1 MAEAT
6 TIARPYA
13 QAVFE
18 LAAND
23 TGKLASWSDALALL
37 STAVNDKSISALV
50 SNPNIS
56 SDQLV
61 ELLSAICA
69 SKLDKEGKSFLKIL
83 AENGRLNVISEIAA
97 NFDELKAE
105 AEKTVKAEVVSAFKL
120 SAPQMSKLEAALK
133 KRLGCKV
140 EISSNIDKSIIGGV
154 IIRAGDMIIDG
165 SITAQLD
172 RLSSDLAH

>member
-13 QAVFE
+13 QALFE
-18 LAAND
+18 LAKGNS
-23 TGKLASWSDALALL
+23 KLAEWSEVLTLL
-37 STAVNDKSISALV
+37 SEATNDKAVSALI
-50 SNPNIS
+50 SNPNVA

-69 SKLDKEGKSFLKIL
+69 SKLDNEGKNFLKVL

-105 AEKTVKAEVVSAFKL
+105 AEKTVKAEVVSAFSL
-120 SAPQMSKLEAALK
+120 TAPQQAKLEAALK

-140 EISSNIDKSIIGGV
+140 EVSSTVDKSILGGA

-172 RLSSDLAH
+172 RLSSDLGH

>member
-13 QAVFE
+13 QAVFQ
-18 LAAND
+18 LAND
-23 TGKLASWSDALALL
+23 SGKLANWSDVLALL
-37 STAVNDKSISALV
+37 DAAVSDDAVSAV
-50 SNPNIS
+50 ISNPNVA

-61 ELLSAICA
+61 ELLSAICG
-69 SKLDKEGKSFLKIL
+69 SKLDKEGKNFLKVL
-83 AENGRLNVISEIAA
+83 AENSRLNVISEIAA

-105 AEKTVKAEVVSAFKL
+105 SEKTVKAEVVSAFEL
-120 SAPQMSKLEAALK
+120 TAPQQTKLAAALK
-133 KRLGCKV
+133 KRLGCEV
-140 EISSNIDKSIIGGV
+140 EINTTVDKSIVGGA

>member
-18 LAAND
+18 LAQGNS
-23 TGKLASWSDALALL
+23 KLAEWSSVLTLLAAA
-37 STAVNDKSISALV
+37 TNDKAVSALI
-50 SNPNIS
+50 SNPNIA

-61 ELLSAICA
+61 ELLAAICG
-69 SKLDKEGKSFLKIL
+69 SKLDKEGKNFLKLL

-105 AEKTVKAEVVSAFKL
+105 AEKTINAEVVTAFKL
-120 SAPQMSKLEAALK
+120 SAAQKTKLEAALK
-133 KRLGCKV
+133 KRLGCEV
-140 EISSNIDKSIIGGV
+140 EITSTVDKSLLGGA

>member
-13 QAVFE
+13 QAVFQLE
-18 LAAND
+18 ND
-23 TGKLASWSDALALL
+23 SGKLAGWSEVLTLLDA
-37 STAVNDKSISALV
+37 AVNDEAVSALI
-50 SNPNIS
+50 SNPNVS
-56 SDQLV
+56 GDQLV
-61 ELLSAICA
+61 ELLSAICG
-69 SKLDKEGKSFLKIL
+69 SKLDKEGKNFLKVL

-120 SAPQMSKLEAALK
+120 TAPQQAKLEAALK
-133 KRLGCKV
+133 KRLGCEV
-140 EISSNIDKSIIGGV
+140 EINSTVDKSILGGA

-172 RLSSDLAH
+172 RLSSDLGH